1 MSNARHTPSLER
13 RGALALLVVAPFVVA
28 CGATSAAR
36 PSTEASASTDATAP
50 TAQAPA
56 QPAPTESTPT
66 STSASAAEPTR
77 AAAAKSPDPA
87 ADAAAK
93 PARGA
98 PAQGAAEPL
107 PRGLRVL
114 VIGDSFAQALGM
126 GLKATA
132 AESGLAFTL
141 QGQQATYIPE
151 WAGPNKNV
159 AGMLVMHKPDLV
171 VVSLGGN
178 ELAMVDP
185 SVRAPKV
192 ERLAQILDGVP
203 CVWVAP
209 PLWGNKDNGLLAIL
223 RKHSSPCRYFD
234 SNELTPDLPR
244 GSDKIHPT
252 TAGQKQWA
260 DRLLVWLRDERD
272 PQKPQFALRPRPAG
286 E

>member
-1 MSNARHTPSLER
+1 MLAACAAASAGAPDGAAPSVPTER
-13 RGALALLVVAPFVVA
+13 AVATRA
-28 CGATSAAR
+28 ER
-36 PSTEASASTDATAP
+36 EASEA
-50 TAQAPA
+50 
-56 QPAPTESTPT
+56 TPT
-66 STSASAAEPTR
+66 PPG
-77 AAAAKSPDPA
+77 AAATEPVRATGAKSPELSD
-87 ADAAAK
+87 DAGGR
-93 PARGA
+93 PTPSTG
-98 PAQGAAEPL
+98 EPL

-132 AESGLAFTL
+132 PDNGLEFTL

-159 AGMLVMHKPDLV
+159 AGMLVMHRPELV
-171 VVSLGGN
+171 IVSLGGN
-178 ELAMVDP
+178 ELSMVDP

-192 ERLAQILDGVP
+192 EQLVKILDGVP

-209 PLWGNKDNGLLAIL
+209 PLWGNKDNGLLSIL
-223 RKHSSPCRYFD
+223 EKHSSPCRYFD
-234 SNELTPDLPR
+234 SNEFAPGLPR

-260 DRLLVWLRDERD
+260 ERLLEWLRTERD
-272 PQKPQFALRPRPAG
+272 PQKPGFALRPRAPG

>member
-1 MSNARHTPSLER
+1 MSTEREPSFFLRRAALE
-13 RGALALLVVAPFVVA
+13 LLVVVPLSAG
-28 CGATSAAR
+28 CGA
-36 PSTEASASTDATAP
+36 ASASALETPVPVGETAV
-50 TAQAPA
+50 
-56 QPAPTESTPT
+56 QPASDEPAPMPSTT
-66 STSASAAEPTR
+66 AASEPTH
-77 AAAAKSPDPA
+77 AAGAKSP
-87 ADAAAK
+87 
-93 PARGA
+93 A
-98 PAQGAAEPL
+98 PAGDAGAKAPASSVEPL
-107 PRGLRVL
+107 PSGLRVL

-132 AESGLAFTL
+132 ADNGLVFTL

-171 VVSLGGN
+171 VISLGGN

-192 ERLAQILDGVP
+192 ERLVEILGDTP

-223 RKHSSPCRYFD
+223 QKHSAPCRYFD
-234 SNELTPDLPR
+234 SNQLSSDLPR

-260 DRLLVWLRDERD
+260 DRLLEWLRNERD
-272 PQKPQFALRPRPAG
+272 PEKPGFALRTRPNS

>member
-1 MSNARHTPSLER
+1 MSTARHPPSLHR
-13 RGALALLVVAPFVVA
+13 SRALALFVVAPFVVA
-28 CGATSAAR
+28 CGATGAAPPPTE
-36 PSTEASASTDATAP
+36 PSAP

-56 QPAPTESTPT
+56 QPTHTEATPT
-66 STSASAAEPTR
+66 TTSAAAAEPTR
-77 AAAAKSPDPA
+77 ATAAKSPDPA

-93 PARGA
+93 PA
-98 PAQGAAEPL
+98 PGAAQPL

-132 AESGLAFTL
+132 ADNGLAFTL

-272 PQKPQFALRPRPAG
+272 PQKPDFALRPRPSG

>member
-1 MSNARHTPSLER
+1 MSTARRTPSLR
-13 RGALALLVVAPFVVA
+13 RLAALGLFVAAPLLAA
-28 CGATSAAR
+28 CGAASA
-36 PSTEASASTDATAP
+36 PPPPNDASASTAV
-50 TAQAPA
+50 APA
-56 QPAPTESTPT
+56 QTAPIEVTPET
-66 STSASAAEPTR
+66 TSAAPAEAAR
-77 AAAAKSPDPA
+77 ASAAKSPDPT

-93 PARGA
+93 PA
-98 PAQGAAEPL
+98 PAAAEPL

-132 AESGLAFTL
+132 AENGLAFTL

-171 VVSLGGN
+171 IVSLGGN

-209 PLWGNKDNGLLAIL
+209 PLWGNQDNGLLAIL

-234 SNELTPDLPR
+234 SNELTPNLPR

-272 PQKPQFALRPRPAG
+272 PQKPSFALRPRPAG

>member
-1 MSNARHTPSLER
+1 M
-13 RGALALLVVAPFVVA
+13 
-28 CGATSAAR
+28 
-36 PSTEASASTDATAP
+36 
-50 TAQAPA
+50 
-56 QPAPTESTPT
+56 
-66 STSASAAEPTR
+66 
-77 AAAAKSPDPA
+77 
-87 ADAAAK
+87 
-93 PARGA
+93 
-98 PAQGAAEPL
+98 
-107 PRGLRVL
+107 L

-132 AESGLAFTL
+132 ADNGLEFTL

-159 AGMLVMHKPDLV
+159 AGMLVVHKPDLV
-171 VVSLGGN
+171 IVSLGGN

-192 ERLAQILDGVP
+192 ERLAQILAGVP

-209 PLWGNKDNGLLAIL
+209 PLWGNKDNGLLEIL
-223 RKHSSPCRYFD
+223 EKHSSPCRYFD
-234 SNELTPDLPR
+234 SNELSPGLPR

-260 DRLLVWLRDERD
+260 GRLLEWLRTERD
-272 PQKPQFALRPRPAG
+272 PQKPGFALRPRAAG